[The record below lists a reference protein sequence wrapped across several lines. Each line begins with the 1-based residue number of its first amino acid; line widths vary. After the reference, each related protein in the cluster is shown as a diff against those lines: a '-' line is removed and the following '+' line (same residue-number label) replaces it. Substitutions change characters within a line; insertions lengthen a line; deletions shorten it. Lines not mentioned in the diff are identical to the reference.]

1 MIKTKIVC
9 TIGPASG
16 DVEVLKELMKSGMN
30 MARINFSHGS
40 YPDQEKFINAV
51 KQARSELNMPVAL
64 LLDMQG
70 PEIRT
75 GKLKEA
81 PVFLEEG
88 KKFVL
93 YNEDLDGDENGTS
106 VSYKDLYQDVKVGT
120 KILID
125 DGLIGI
131 VVEEIKNKDIYCKV
145 VEGGKL
151 GNRKSINIPGCSVKL
166 PSLKEK
172 DIQDLKDGVRVDF
185 DYVAASF
192 VRNAQDVLDVRKVL
206 DDNGGQKIKIIAK
219 IENQEGIDNFKEIL
233 EVVDGVMVARG
244 DMGVEIPLEQ
254 VPIVQKYFIK
264 ECNRAGKLVITATQM
279 LESMSSSPRPTRA
292 EVSDVAN
299 AIFDSTG
306 AIMLSG
312 ESAMG
317 KYPVECVKTMSK
329 IAEAIEE
336 SIKYWKRFKKREYN
350 FEKLTDEW
358 KLNYSI
364 CDSALNMG
372 AKAIVAYTQTGDTPV
387 LLSSLLPACPIYA
400 LTENEKTYRQ
410 LAPVWGVEPLLFEK
424 QDKVETVLKMGIDEL
439 VKEKKLE
446 KGDLII
452 LAGGP
457 GIEIDSRDDGINRMI
472 GRAIRL

>member
-1 MIKTKIVC
+1 MRKTKIVC

-16 DVEVLKELMKSGMN
+16 DVEVLKKLIKSGMN

-51 KQARSELNMPVAL
+51 KQAREEVNMPVAL

-88 KKFVL
+88 NKFVL
-93 YNEDLDGDENGTS
+93 YNEDIEGDVNGIS
-106 VSYKDLYQDVKVGT
+106 VSYKNLYQDVKVGT

-131 VVEEIKNKDIYCKV
+131 EVEEIKDKDIYCKV
-145 VEGGKL
+145 IEGGKL
-151 GNRKSINIPGCSVKL
+151 GSRKSINVPGCSTKL
-166 PSLKEK
+166 PSLTAK

-192 VRNAQDVLDVRKVL
+192 VRNAQDALDVRKVL

-233 EVVDGVMVARG
+233 KVVDGVMVARG

-279 LESMSSSPRPTRA
+279 LESMSNSPRPTRA

-317 KYPVECVKTMSK
+317 KYPVECVKTMNK
-329 IAEAIEE
+329 IAEAIEG
-336 SIKYWKRFKKREYN
+336 SIKYWKRFKRREYD
-350 FEKLTDEW
+350 FGKFTDEW

-364 CDSALNMG
+364 CDSALNMD
-372 AKAIVAYTQTGDTPV
+372 AKAIIVYTQTGDTPI
-387 LLSSLLPACPIYA
+387 LLSSLLPACPVYA
-400 LTENEKTYRQ
+400 LTENETTYRQ
-410 LAPVWGVEPLLFEK
+410 LAPTWGVEPLLFDK
-424 QDKVETVLKMGIDEL
+424 QDNVETILKMGID
-439 VKEKKLE
+439 KLE
-446 KGDLII
+446 QDNKLQKGDLII

-457 GIEIDSRDDGINRMI
+457 GIEMGSGDEGINRMI
-472 GRAIRL
+472 GRAIRI

>member
-1 MIKTKIVC
+1 MRKTKIVC

-16 DVEVLKELMKSGMN
+16 DVEVLKTMIKSGMN

-51 KQARSELNMPVAL
+51 KQAREEIDMPVAL

-75 GKLKEA
+75 GKLKES
-81 PVFLEEG
+81 PVYLAEG
-88 KKFVL
+88 DKFVL
-93 YNEDLDGDENGTS
+93 YNEDVEGDKNGIS
-106 VSYKDLYQDVKVGT
+106 VSYKNLYQDVKVGT

-131 VVEEIKNKDIYCKV
+131 VVEEIKDKNIYCKV

-151 GNRKSINIPGCSVKL
+151 GSRKSINVPGCSTKL
-166 PSLKEK
+166 PSLTAK

-206 DDNGGQKIKIIAK
+206 DDNGGQNIKIIAK

-233 EVVDGVMVARG
+233 SVVDGIMVARG

-279 LESMSSSPRPTRA
+279 LESMSNSPRPTRA

-299 AIFDSTG
+299 AIFDATG

-317 KYPVECVKTMSK
+317 KYPVVCVQTMNK
-329 IAEAIEE
+329 IAEAIEG
-336 SIKYWKRFKKREYN
+336 SIKYCKRFKRREYDLP
-350 FEKLTDEW
+350 KLTDDW

-364 CDSALNMG
+364 CDTAINMG
-372 AKAIVAYTQTGDTPV
+372 AKAIVVYTQTGDTPNII
-387 LLSSLLPACPIYA
+387 SSLLPHCPVYA
-400 LTENEKTYRQ
+400 VTENEKTYRQ
-410 LAPVWGVEPLLFEK
+410 LAPIWGVEPMLFDK
-424 QDKVETVLKMGIDEL
+424 QKDVETVLKLGIN
-439 VKEKKLE
+439 KLLKDGKLQ

-457 GIEIDSRDDGINRMI
+457 GIETEQVSEGINRMI
-472 GRAIRL
+472 GRVIRV

>member
-16 DVEVLKELMKSGMN
+16 DVETLKSMIKEGMN

-40 YPDQEKFINAV
+40 YPDQEKFINEV

-81 PVFLEEG
+81 PVFLKEG
-88 KKFVL
+88 NKFVL
-93 YNEDLDGDENGTS
+93 YNEDMDGDENGVS
-106 VSYKDLYQDVKVGT
+106 VSYKNLYQDVKVGT

-131 VVEEIKNKDIYCKV
+131 VVEEIKNKDIYCKI

-151 GNRKSINIPGCSVKL
+151 GSRKSINIPGCSVKL

-350 FEKLTDEW
+350 FEKLADEW

-424 QDKVETVLKMGIDEL
+424 QDKVEIVLKMGIDEL

-446 KGDLII
+446 EGDLII

-457 GIEIDSRDDGINRMI
+457 GIEIDSGDNGINRMI

>member
-1 MIKTKIVC
+1 MRKTKIVC
-9 TIGPASG
+9 TIGPASSE
-16 DVEVLKELMKSGMN
+16 VEVLKNMIKSGMN

-51 KQARSELNMPVAL
+51 RQASKELNMPVAM

-70 PEIRT
+70 PEIRI
-75 GKLKEA
+75 GKIKEA
-81 PVFLEEG
+81 PVYLTEG
-88 KKFVL
+88 SNFIL
-93 YNEDLDGDENGTS
+93 YNEDIEGDVNGAS
-106 VSYKDLYQDVKVGT
+106 VSYKNLYQDVKIGT

-131 VVEEIKNKDIYCKV
+131 VVEEIKGKDIYCKV
-145 VEGGKL
+145 TEGGKL
-151 GNRKSINIPGCSVKL
+151 GSKKSINVPGCSTKL
-166 PSLKEK
+166 PSLTEK

-192 VRNAQDVLDVRKVL
+192 VRNAQDALDVRKVL
-206 DDNGGQKIKIIAK
+206 DDNGGQNIKIIAK
-219 IENQEGIDNFKEIL
+219 IENQEGIDNFNEIL
-233 EVVDGVMVARG
+233 EIVDGIMIARG

-254 VPIVQKYFIK
+254 VPLVQKHFIK

-279 LESMSSSPRPTRA
+279 LESMSNSPRPTRA

-317 KYPVECVKTMSK
+317 KYPVECVQTMNK
-329 IAEAIEE
+329 IAEAIEG

-350 FEKLTDEW
+350 ASKLSDEW

-364 CDSALNMG
+364 CDSALTME
-372 AKAIVAYTQTGDTPV
+372 AKAIIVYTQTGDTPN
-387 LLSSLLPACPIYA
+387 LISSLLPACSVYA
-400 LTENEKTYRQ
+400 LTEDEKTYRQ
-410 LAPVWGVEPLLFEK
+410 LAPIWGIEPLLFEK
-424 QDKVETVLKMGIDEL
+424 QKDVDTVLKMGIDRL
-439 VKEKKLE
+439 MKEGKLE

-457 GIEIDSRDDGINRMI
+457 GIEANTDGINKMI
-472 GRAIRL
+472 GKAIRL

>member
-1 MIKTKIVC
+1 MRKTKIVC

-16 DVEVLKELMKSGMN
+16 DVEVLRSLIRAGMN

-51 KQARSELNMPVAL
+51 KEARRLENKPVAL

-81 PVFLEEG
+81 PVFLKEG
-88 KKFVL
+88 NKFVL
-93 YNEDLDGDENGTS
+93 YNDDIDGDENGIS
-106 VSYKDLYQDVKVGT
+106 VSYKNLYKDVKPGT

-125 DGLIGI
+125 DGLLGI
-131 VVEEIKNKDIYCKV
+131 EVEEIKDKDIYCKV

-151 GNRKSINIPGCSVKL
+151 GSRKSINIPGCSVRL

-206 DDNGGQKIKIIAK
+206 DDNGGQRIKIIAK

-233 EVVDGVMVARG
+233 KVVDGVMVARG

-264 ECNRAGKLVITATQM
+264 ECDRAGKLVITATQM
-279 LESMSSSPRPTRA
+279 LESMSNSPRPTRA

-299 AIFDSTG
+299 AIFDGTG

-317 KYPVECVKTMSK
+317 KYPVECVKTMNK
-329 IAEAIEE
+329 IAEAIEG
-336 SIKYWKRFKKREYN
+336 SIKYWKRFKKREYDLS
-350 FEKLTDEW
+350 KTTDEW
-358 KLNYSI
+358 NLNYSV
-364 CDSALNMG
+364 CNTALNMQ
-372 AKAIVAYTQTGDTPV
+372 AKAIIVYTQTGDTPN
-387 LLSSLLPACPIYA
+387 LIASLLPACPVYA
-400 LTENEKTYRQ
+400 LTEDEMTYRK
-410 LAPVWGVEPLLFEK
+410 LAPIWGIEPILFEK
-424 QDKVETVLKMGIDEL
+424 QENIDKVLKLGVDKL
-439 VKEKKLE
+439 LKENKLN
-446 KGDLII
+446 KGDLVI
-452 LAGGP
+452 LAGGT
-457 GIEIDSRDDGINRMI
+457 GIEIESTSDGINRMI
-472 GRAIRL
+472 GRTIRI